1 MAFFIAVVPEGLQD
15 NSELIRLFSKFKRTM
30 DDKNKEVRWVQ
41 PSLWHLT
48 LQYLGPLENLKRQ
61 ELIETFEAWVPPE
74 SSRDIVLRVHG
85 VGAFPQTDQARV
97 LWLGIQKNQAL
108 LDAQVAVRESFKDF
122 TENADD
128 REYNPHITLARF
140 RNMRDTSD
148 LVQLGGRKHFGDYKV
163 AEFVLMES
171 VLQGHMMKYVPAAH
185 KVLGAE

>member
-15 NSELIRLFSKFKRTM
+15 NSEVVRLFSKFKRTM

-48 LQYLGPLENLKRQ
+48 VQYLGQLTAVEKMAVV
-61 ELIETFEAWVPPE
+61 EAFEAWTPPE
-74 SSRDIVLRVHG
+74 SSKDIVLRVQG

-108 LDAQVAVRESFKDF
+108 LDAQSTVKKVFENF
-122 TENADD
+122 TEEADD

-140 RNMRDTSD
+140 RNMRDASD

-163 AEFVLMES
+163 SEFVLMES
-171 VLQGHMMKYVPAAH
+171 VLQGHMMKYVLVVRKLVH
-185 KVLGAE
+185 GS